1 MNIKKLGVAGAIGLL
16 LIAGVV
22 TPSEADVTRIGGTWV
37 CNSSGKVRLIPP
49 VTPGNLMLQVEQK
62 GPNLVLMDEN
72 GSRANGGFEGYDGVY
87 AENGRYGNHGRIG
100 INVDGT
106 FFPKKEAEQTFSSTP
121 ERDRDWNFI
130 RWEDGTLCVKPRN
143 R

>member
-1 MNIKKLGVAGAIGLL
+1 MFNDKPKEQFRATRFLRTRSLCI
-16 LIAGVV
+16 
-22 TPSEADVTRIGGTWV
+22 PSRIFH
-37 CNSSGKVRLIPP
+37 GKGKYDEQHPAVKFSIHF
-49 VTPGNLMLQVEQK
+49 PGNLMLQVEQK
-62 GPNLVLMDEN
+62 GSNLVLMDEN
-72 GSRANGGFEGYDGVY
+72 GSRTNGGFEGYDGVY

-106 FFPKKEAEQTFSSTP
+106 FFQKKEAERTFSGTP